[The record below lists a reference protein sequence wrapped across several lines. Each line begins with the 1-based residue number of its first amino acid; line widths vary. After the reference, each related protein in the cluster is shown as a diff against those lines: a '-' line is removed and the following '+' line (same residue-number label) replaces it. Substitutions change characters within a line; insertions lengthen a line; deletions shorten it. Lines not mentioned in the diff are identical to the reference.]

1 MQNIFAMRN
10 PSKVNYLY
18 FASIYILIHISI
30 MKITDKVREIRTQKN
45 LSQEYLASY
54 LGIDTSSY
62 HRIERGVS
70 PLSIQ
75 RLEKIAEALEIN
87 LIELFSFEQPE
98 NQSNP
103 HDVFINHLEDEIRF
117 LRKQLQEKIDFTNGQ
132 STGKLSFSPKNASQI
147 VRV

>member
-1 MQNIFAMRN
+1 MQNNFASRK
-10 PSKVNYLY
+10 PTKVSFLY
-18 FASIYILIHISI
+18 FASIYILIFITI
-30 MKITDKVREIRTQKN
+30 MKITDKIREIRTLKN

-75 RLEKIAEALEIN
+75 RLEKIAQALEIN
-87 LIELFSFEQPE
+87 LIELFSFEQSE
-98 NQSNP
+98 KQSKPN
-103 HDVFINHLEDEIRF
+103 DVFILHLEDEIRF
-117 LRKQLQEKIDFTNGQ
+117 LRKQLQEKMDFTNGQ
-132 STGKLSFSPKNASQI
+132 SPAQLSFSPKNASQI

>member
-1 MQNIFAMRN
+1 
-10 PSKVNYLY
+10 
-18 FASIYILIHISI
+18 
-30 MKITDKVREIRTQKN
+30 MKITDKVREIRMKKN

-87 LIELFSFEQPE
+87 LIELFSLELRE
-98 NQSNP
+98 NQNKP
-103 HDVFINHLEDEIRF
+103 HDLLINHLEDEIRF
-117 LRKQLQEKIDFTNGQ
+117 LRQQLQVKKDFNPDQ
-132 STGKLSFSPKNASQI
+132 SPAQLSFSPKKTSQVI
-147 VRV
+147 RV